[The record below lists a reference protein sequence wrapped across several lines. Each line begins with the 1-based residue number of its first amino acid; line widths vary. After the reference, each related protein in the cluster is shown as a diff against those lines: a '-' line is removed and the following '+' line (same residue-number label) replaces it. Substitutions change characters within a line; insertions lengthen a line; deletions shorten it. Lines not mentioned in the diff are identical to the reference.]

1 MKNILIISKDSCNLC
16 YLKET
21 LPHTRWIHH
30 QHCEEGIASISLFG
44 QQLQAVFIS
53 ENISFLDPLQIHKL
67 IKTQFLSLPVIL
79 IRSFTDILDCIKGH
93 YTNRCLASLTD
104 FQAIQPLLKPSIS
117 N

>member
-1 MKNILIISKDSCNLC
+1 MDRRTFMKLLGGLASMPVIGRIAKP
-16 YLKET
+16 LKSET
-21 LPHTRWIHH
+21 V
-30 QHCEEGIASISLFG
+30 QEGIASISLFG